1 MAASSST
8 RSRGAGGDRLI
19 TARLGT
25 DPVNQTTPANRRA
38 ACRRRTEEHD
48 MTDDTLSHSLHD
60 AGLAAWF
67 GGTLAEGI
75 VTRFAGEQRRPSSG
89 LQGLVDR
96 VTP

>member
-1 MAASSST
+1 
-8 RSRGAGGDRLI
+8 
-19 TARLGT
+19 
-25 DPVNQTTPANRRA
+25 
-38 ACRRRTEEHD
+38 